1 MSQSRVHAQFKFT
14 LIDAQSYEIIQETDW
29 NNNVVLDSGRDRMLV
44 GNYAEH
50 LCIGTGTA
58 APATSQTGLE
68 TYLGKT
74 TTTQGTDVKAVI
86 DSDSASIERTF
97 RFPAGA
103 GSLTGLITEAGL
115 GWNASGSDNN
125 CFNRVTFAGVN
136 KTTNNI
142 LDVKVK
148 LIVNL
153 TTNLSNTYTVT
164 ENGTAKTPTTTAK
177 VRPYIGSI
185 SAFIS
190 WPVGSVGVN
199 RVYVYEST
207 AASNP
212 DNINLT
218 TINGSKIAELTIGT
232 PTVNATNRTLTY
244 TITAD
249 ANTANFK
256 HHGLFIGLKNMLGY
270 DSLDSG
276 ITYVHGFDV
285 SNKVDFGSG
294 VEFEKNTSHNSVVY
308 TITLDL

>member
-50 LCIGTGTA
+50 LCIGTGTS

-74 TTTQGTDVKAVI
+74 TTTQGADVKAVI

-177 VRPYIGSI
+177 VRP
-185 SAFIS
+185 
-190 WPVGSVGVN
+190 
-199 RVYVYEST
+199 
-207 AASNP
+207 
-212 DNINLT
+212 NINVGGIYWPTGQARVASVVVYQSTDVNNINKGTIDGSNYSSLT
-218 TINGSKIAELTIGT
+218 VSA
-232 PTVNATNRTLTY
+232 PTVDQVNRTLTY
-244 TITAD
+244 TATAD
-249 ANTANFK
+249 ANTANFT
-256 HHGLFIGLKNMLGY
+256 HHGLIINLADMVVGGSGIGNSSCGY
-270 DSLDSG
+270 D
-276 ITYVHGFDV
+276 TE
-285 SNKVDFGSG
+285 NKVDFGSG
-294 VEFEKNTSHNSVVY
+294 AAFTKTTDSTSAVY